1 MDRRFLAILG
11 GIIVILGAF
20 FVINQNSSNNKSASQ
35 NTNSTAQATNNVMGE
50 NAKGVTLVE
59 YGDYQCPV
67 CGLYY
72 QTTKSVVDKLKSDIK
87 FQFRN
92 LPITQLHPNAF
103 AAARA
108 AQAAAV
114 QGKFW
119 EMHDQLYTN
128 QSSWASS
135 TAPLAF
141 FKTYAKA
148 IGLDMTKFEKD
159 YSSTAT
165 NDAINA
171 DIAEFNKTGEQVAT
185 PTFFINGKVVNLKDL
200 VGSNQFPSED
210 KFVAVINAEIAKQN
224 KK

>member
-35 NTNSTAQATNNVMGE
+35 STNSTAQATNNVMGE